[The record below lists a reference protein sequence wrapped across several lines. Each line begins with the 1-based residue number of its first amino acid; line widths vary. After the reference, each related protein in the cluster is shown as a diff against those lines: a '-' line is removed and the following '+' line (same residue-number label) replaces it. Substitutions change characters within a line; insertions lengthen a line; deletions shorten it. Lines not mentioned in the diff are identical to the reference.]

1 MSLYEGAED
10 AKRVLSAD
18 NMDQMA
24 LLFGA
29 LDENVETVQQ
39 RTGARIRAMGTE
51 ITVTGTQEQWKKYIE
66 IIIRLYCSCQVEM
79 PSGFTRMIND
89 DEEFQAYGYAF
100 VLGLRGSYFETG
112 KKDDENKQEE
122 SN

>member
-51 ITVTGTQEQWKKYIE
+51 KILDHERKLIGLLADGSRRTLPRRCWK
-66 IIIRLYCSCQVEM
+66 S
-79 PSGFTRMIND
+79 
-89 DEEFQAYGYAF
+89 
-100 VLGLRGSYFETG
+100 
-112 KKDDENKQEE
+112 
-122 SN
+122 

>member
-51 ITVTGTQEQWKKYIE
+51 ITVTGTQESGVSLSFRSVISAVRSSPV
-66 IIIRLYCSCQVEM
+66 RLRFRS
-79 PSGFTRMIND
+79 
-89 DEEFQAYGYAF
+89 
-100 VLGLRGSYFETG
+100 
-112 KKDDENKQEE
+112 
-122 SN
+122 

>member
-51 ITVTGTQEQWKKYIE
+51 ITVTGTQEQAD
-66 IIIRLYCSCQVEM
+66 LAA
-79 PSGFTRMIND
+79 T
-89 DEEFQAYGYAF
+89 
-100 VLGLRGSYFETG
+100 VLEKLIATLRKGE
-112 KKDDENKQEE
+112 KI
-122 SN
+122 